1 MTPTVSTL
9 SNSVL
14 VSNLANKTLPPAVAA
29 AAVQAQQP
37 SVPFASL
44 SVAEREQKLVEY
56 MASVRFIARRIH
68 DRLPKHIELDDLISA
83 GSIGLM
89 DAFTKFDATKN
100 VQFKSY
106 AQFRIRGAIL
116 DSLRGLD
123 WSPRELRRKGRAA
136 DEAVRRLTC
145 KLGRAP
151 MEAEVAA
158 EIHVSQAEYQQILG
172 ALKALEIGTLN
183 VARNE
188 DAGDEEINYV
198 PAPVEEDPFLQ
209 CMKGE
214 MRHHLAAAIEELPE
228 RDRVILSLY
237 YFEELTMKEVGEA
250 IGTAESRVSQIHANA
265 ILKLRTSMG
274 RFGTRKLANRAR
286 PSQHQVGLKSAA

>member
-1 MTPTVSTL
+1 M
-9 SNSVL
+9 
-14 VSNLANKTLPPAVAA
+14 
-29 AAVQAQQP
+29 
-37 SVPFASL
+37 
-44 SVAEREQKLVEY
+44 
-56 MASVRFIARRIH
+56 
-68 DRLPKHIELDDLISA
+68 
-83 GSIGLM
+83 
-89 DAFTKFDATKN
+89 
-100 VQFKSY
+100 
-106 AQFRIRGAIL
+106 
-116 DSLRGLD
+116 
-123 WSPRELRRKGRAA
+123 
-136 DEAVRRLTC
+136 
-145 KLGRAP
+145 
-151 MEAEVAA
+151 
-158 EIHVSQAEYQQILG
+158 
-172 ALKALEIGTLN
+172 N